1 MKKVKILHCA
11 DIHLDSPFKELN
23 KTISLKSKEELLE
36 TFKKVI
42 YLVLLEKIEILLIA
56 GDFFD
61 NMSLSKTTINFIM
74 NEFSRIKDTF
84 IFISPGNHDPYNR
97 KSFYKILTWPD
108 NVYIFKGPMES
119 VIIEKLNVIV
129 WGCGFNEKYH
139 KKTLLKN
146 IKVNKQY
153 INIVVMHGQV
163 SSGNIANEYNPIYLE
178 DMKNS
183 GANYIAL
190 GHEHDF
196 SDILKVGETHY
207 CYCGCLSGRGFD
219 EKGPKGVVL
228 GNVYENSVDLKFVPL
243 SKRKYIVK
251 EIFLKNISTYE
262 DIKKQILSS
271 IKENERKQNIYKIIL
286 KGYVAEYFIINDSIL
301 YEKLEN
307 EFYYIKLENKTNV
320 EINLSE
326 GSKDYSLKGK
336 YILAVLE
343 KLNQCTDD
351 YEKEIVSLALKL
363 GIQCF
368 TDEEVTVD
376 DN

>member
-42 YLVLLEKIEILLIA
+42 DLVLLEKIEILLIA

-251 EIFLKNISTYE
+251 EIIFN
-262 DIKKQILSS
+262 
-271 IKENERKQNIYKIIL
+271 
-286 KGYVAEYFIINDSIL
+286 
-301 YEKLEN
+301 
-307 EFYYIKLENKTNV
+307 
-320 EINLSE
+320 
-326 GSKDYSLKGK
+326 KGK
-336 YILAVLE
+336 
-343 KLNQCTDD
+343 
-351 YEKEIVSLALKL
+351 
-363 GIQCF
+363 
-368 TDEEVTVD
+368 
-376 DN
+376 

>member
-11 DIHLDSPFKELN
+11 DIHLDSPFRELN

-36 TFKKVI
+36 TFKKMI
-42 YLVLLEKIEILLIA
+42 DLVLLEKIEILLIA

-61 NMSLSKTTINFIM
+61 NMSLNKTTINFIM

-84 IFISPGNHDPYNR
+84 VFISPGNHDPYNR

-108 NVYIFKGPMES
+108 NVYIFKGAMES
-119 VIIEKLNVIV
+119 VVIEKLKVVV
-129 WGCGFNEKYH
+129 WGCAFNEKYH

-146 IKVNKQY
+146 IKANNQY

-163 SSGNIANEYNPIYLE
+163 CNGNITNEYNPIYLE
-178 DMKNS
+178 DIKNS
-183 GANYIAL
+183 GANYVAL

-196 SDILKVGETHY
+196 SGILKVGQTHY

-219 EKGPKGVVL
+219 EKGLKGIVI
-228 GNVYENSVDLKFVPL
+228 GNIYENSVDLKFVPL
-243 SKRKYIVK
+243 SKREYIVK
-251 EIFLKNISTYE
+251 EIFLKNITTYD

-271 IKENERKQNIYKIIL
+271 VKESERKQNIYKIIL

>member
-23 KTISLKSKEELLE
+23 KTISLKSREELLE

-42 YLVLLEKIEILLIA
+42 DLVLLEKIEVLLIA

-61 NMSLSKTTINFIM
+61 NMSVSKTTINFIM
-74 NEFSRIKDTF
+74 NEFSRIKNTF

-97 KSFYKILTWPD
+97 KSFYKLLTWPD
-108 NVYIFKGPMES
+108 NIYIFKGPMES
-119 VIIEKLNVIV
+119 VVIEKLNLIV
-129 WGCGFNEKYH
+129 WGCGFNERHH
-139 KKTLLKN
+139 KKTLLKD
-146 IKVNKQY
+146 IKVNNQY
-153 INIVVMHGQV
+153 INIIVMHGQV
-163 SSGNIANEYNPIYLE
+163 SSGHIANEYNPIFLE

-196 SDILKVGETHY
+196 SGILKSGETPY

-219 EKGPKGVVL
+219 EKGLKGVVI
-228 GNVYENSVDLKFVPL
+228 GDIYENSVDLKFVPL
-243 SKRKYIVK
+243 SKREYIIK
-251 EIFLKNISTYE
+251 EIFLNNITTYE
-262 DIKKQILSS
+262 DIKNKILSS
-271 IKENERKQNIYKIIL
+271 INEHERKQNIYKIIL
-286 KGYVAEYFIINDSIL
+286 KGYVAEYFILNENVL
-301 YEKLEN
+301 YEKLKN
-307 EFYYIKLENKTNV
+307 EFYYIKIENKTNV

-336 YILAVLE
+336 YILTVLE
-343 KLNQCTDD
+343 RLNQCTDD
-351 YEKEIVSLALKL
+351 SEKEILSLALKL

-368 TDEEVTVD
+368 SDDEVTLD